1 LINGLRIRVY
11 MYLLRYLFSY
21 CHACFERWLILGLQ
35 GIYTLHLCTSV
46 IESRM
51 LSCNFFRKDTNNE
64 DLQNLQNLNRGF
76 VVHYCLLFSF
86 SWVYMELTVSFTISM
101 SDMRHD
107 WFLGCREFI
116 LIIFNSIIAGRIRYT
131 CSFIEDANTKIS
143 QVYRSES
150 FLSPYLSVFLG

>member
-1 LINGLRIRVY
+1 

-86 SWVYMELTVSFTISM
+86 SWVYMELTVSYNFYVWYETWLI
-101 SDMRHD
+101 
-107 WFLGCREFI
+107 LGLQGIYTHYFQFDHSRQ
-116 LIIFNSIIAGRIRYT
+116 NSLHLQLHWRCKHQNFSG
-131 CSFIEDANTKIS
+131 
-143 QVYRSES
+143 V
-150 FLSPYLSVFLG
+150 